1 MVEIKQNRFLDPIL
15 SGQLLI
21 DADFALDSYLTYL
34 QELQL
39 LSAGA
44 PYSELGIGARRHE
57 QEPQAVAMSASGNVI
72 HETYRL
78 YNAGEPIPA
87 GSIAHLKLS
96 GVMRSESAAST
107 RGVDALERD
116 LRQAYSNP
124 NIEAV
129 ILEINSGGGESI
141 AAWKLHNVIQERN
154 KAVVSYVHVAASGAY
169 LAAIASDEIVVSS
182 KGSRL
187 GSIGA
192 LFTIDKRILAE
203 YSEHILDVYADQS
216 PNKNLEMRA
225 AVTGDFGPLKK
236 EANRVALDFQNAVRS
251 SRELAGDEQ
260 TIAHTLSGP
269 MFPASEAIR
278 RGLADMAGNFNL
290 AARRAMLWSKR
301 RKKQTA

>member
-1 MVEIKQNRFLDPIL
+1 MDEIKQNRFLDPIL

-21 DADFALDSYLTYL
+21 DAEFALDSYLAYL
-34 QELQL
+34 QEIQL
-39 LSAGA
+39 LAAGA
-44 PYSELGIGARRHE
+44 PYSELGIGLRRHE
-57 QEPQAVAMSASGNVI
+57 QQPQAVSMANGNVI

-78 YNAGEPIPA
+78 YNSGEPIPP

-129 ILEINSGGGESI
+129 ILEINSGGGEAI

-154 KAVVSYVHVAASGAY
+154 KAVVSYVHVAGSGAY
-169 LAAIASDEIVVSS
+169 LAAIASDEIIVSS

-203 YSEHILDVYADQS
+203 HSEHILDVYADQS
-216 PNKNLEMRA
+216 PNKNLEIRSA
-225 AVTGDFGPLKK
+225 LIGDLGPLKK

-251 SRELAGDEQ
+251 SRELLGDEQ
-260 TIAHTLSGP
+260 TVSHTLSGP

>member
-1 MVEIKQNRFLDPIL
+1 MAEIKQHRFLDPIL

-21 DADFALDSYLTYL
+21 DADFAIDSYLTYV
-34 QELQL
+34 QEVQL
-39 LSAGA
+39 LAAGA
-44 PYSELGIGARRHE
+44 PYSELGIGIRRHE
-57 QEPQAVAMSASGNVI
+57 QEPQVVSMSAGNVI

-129 ILEINSGGGESI
+129 ILEINSGGGEAI

-154 KAVVSYVHVAASGAY
+154 KSVVSYVHTAGSGAY
-169 LAAIASDEIVVSS
+169 LAAIASDEIIVSS

-192 LFTIDKRILAE
+192 LFSIDKRLLAE
-203 YSEHILDVYADQS
+203 YSEHMLDVYADQS
-216 PNKNLEMRA
+216 PNKNIEMRS
-225 AVTGDFGPLKK
+225 AVMGDFGPLKK

-260 TIAHTLSGP
+260 MVSHTLSGP
-269 MFPASEAIR
+269 MFPASDAIR
-278 RGLADMAGNFNL
+278 RGLADMTGNFNL